1 MIVNDVHSGLN
12 ATRVAD
18 VARPSSVAEL
28 AALVRDRAS
37 SGRRLAVS
45 GGRHAMGGQQF
56 LADEALLDL
65 RGLDRVLALDVERG
79 RVTAEAGI
87 EWPALMEGY
96 LALQRE
102 RSPRDEPR
110 WGIAQK
116 QTGADRLTLGGA
128 LACNAHGRGLLM
140 KPIVADVESFTLVAP
155 DGRRIECDRAR
166 QPELFRAAVGGYGL
180 LGPMATVT
188 LRLAPRIKLRRVVR
202 IIDIE
207 DAVNAAQR
215 RVDAGFLYGDFQFD
229 IDPRS
234 PEFLTKGVFSCY
246 QPVPGDT
253 PMPSLVRELS
263 GADWTK
269 LLYLAHTDKRKAFE
283 LYAQHY
289 LATDGQIYWSDGH
302 QFAGYVDDYHAELDR
317 LMGSPHRSSEMITE
331 LYVPPAELVGFLK
344 AAARCLSEREAQVI
358 YGTIRI
364 IQADDETLLPWAREF
379 LTCVIFNLH
388 VEHTPGGIE
397 HAGGSFRAL
406 IDLALERGGSF
417 YLTYGRFAT
426 REQLL
431 AAYPRIPA
439 FLELKRRHDPRGV
452 FSSEWHRWLVA
463 TIEG

>member
-1 MIVNDVHSGLN
+1 MLVNDVHSGLN
-12 ATRVAD
+12 ATWVAE
-18 VARPSSVAEL
+18 VVRPSSVAEL
-28 AALVRDRAS
+28 AAVVRDRAA
-37 SGRRLAVS
+37 SGRPLAVS

-56 LADEALLDL
+56 LAGQTLLDL
-65 RGLDRVLALDVERG
+65 RGLDRVLSMDHERG

-96 LALQRE
+96 LELQRG
-102 RSPRDEPR
+102 RFPREEPR

-128 LACNAHGRGLLM
+128 LACNAHGRGLMM
-140 KPIVADVESFTLVAP
+140 KPIVADVEAFTLVAP
-155 DGRRIECDRAR
+155 DGRLIECDRAR
-166 QPELFRAAVGGYGL
+166 NSELFRAAVGGYGM
-180 LGPMATVT
+180 LGPMAAVT
-188 LRLAPRIKLRRVVR
+188 LRLSPRTKVRRVVR

-207 DAVNAAQR
+207 DALHAAQR

-253 PMPSLVRELS
+253 PMPSQVRELS
-263 GADWTK
+263 DADWTK
-269 LLYLAHTDKRKAFE
+269 LLHLAHTDKRKAFE

-289 LATDGQIYWSDGH
+289 LSTDGQIYWSDGH
-302 QFAGYVDDYHAELDR
+302 QFTGYVDGYHPELDR
-317 LMGSPHRSSEMITE
+317 LLGSPHPSSEMIAE
-331 LYVPPAELVGFLK
+331 LYVPPPQLVGFLK
-344 AAARCLSEREAQVI
+344 AAARTLSGRQAQVI
-358 YGTIRI
+358 YGTVRL
-364 IQADDETLLPWAREF
+364 IQPDDETLLPWARELF
-379 LTCVIFNLH
+379 TCVIFNLH
-388 VEHTPGGIE
+388 VEHTPGGRE
-397 HAGGSFRAL
+397 QAAASFRAL
-406 IDLALERGGSF
+406 NDLALERGGSF

-439 FLELKRRHDPRGV
+439 FLALKRRHDPRGV